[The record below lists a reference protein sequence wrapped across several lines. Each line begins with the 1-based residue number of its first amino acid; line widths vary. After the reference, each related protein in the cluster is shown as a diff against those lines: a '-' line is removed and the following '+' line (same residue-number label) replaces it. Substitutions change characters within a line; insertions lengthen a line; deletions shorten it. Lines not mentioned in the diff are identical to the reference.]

1 VDQESLAQI
10 QQIIGASTEALR
22 TEIVDAK
29 RHTGVLTEELRRELQ
44 LVSEWFQVH
53 LGQRHADD
61 QIYLEEQFREACA
74 RIIFHA
80 SAG

>member
-1 VDQESLAQI
+1 MDQESLAQL

-29 RHTGVLTEELRRELQ
+29 RHTGVLTEGLRHQLR
-44 LVSEWFQVH
+44 LVSEGFQMH

-61 QIYLEEQFREACA
+61 RTYLEEQFRAARA
-74 RIIFHA
+74 RIIFRS

>member
-1 VDQESLAQI
+1 MDQESLVQI
-10 QQIIGASTEALR
+10 QQIVGASTEALR

-29 RHTGVLTEELRRELQ
+29 RHTGFLTEGLRHELQ
-44 LVSEWFQVH
+44 LVVEGFQMH

-61 QIYLEEQFREACA
+61 RIYLEEQFREARA

>member
-1 VDQESLAQI
+1 MDQESLVQI
-10 QQIIGASTEALR
+10 QQILGAATEALR

-29 RHTGVLTEELRRELQ
+29 RHTGVLTEGFRHELR
-44 LVSEWFQVH
+44 LVSEGFQMH

-61 QIYLEEQFREACA
+61 RTYLEEQFRGARA